1 MGFPV
6 LPLVCIEWRT
16 IVFVGFLLGSVLF
29 LENHIA
35 PLLKRKKALKMFEE
49 IYSGL
54 LAIKDLCFACRG
66 QLADYYETW

>member
-35 PLLKRKKALKMFEE
+35 APSETKK
-49 IYSGL
+49 GTQDVRG
-54 LAIKDLCFACRG
+54 DLFG
-66 QLADYYETW
+66 SISN